1 MENHAILRLK
11 RRFRDA
17 VCPYGSCKK
26 GRGPGMKMF
35 RFRAALLLALLLS
48 VSQALPAFAKHKVLD
63 SDTYTIEEVD
73 DQVVCMDLEG
83 EPVTGW
89 VEDEDEN
96 LYYFDHGVMNHG
108 WDKIRG
114 EWYYFDPETGVLAT
128 STTVLNYEVD
138 EDGRMIKIREW

>member
-1 MENHAILRLK
+1 
-11 RRFRDA
+11 
-17 VCPYGSCKK
+17 
-26 GRGPGMKMF
+26 MKMF

-48 VSQALPAFAKHKVLD
+48 VSQAVPAFAKHKVLD

-89 VEDEDEN
+89 VEDEDGN
-96 LYYFDHGVMNHG
+96 LFYFDDGELDTG
-108 WDKIRG
+108 WDKING

-128 STTVLNYEVD
+128 STKVLNYDVD
-138 EDGRMIKIREW
+138 EDGKMIKIHEW